1 MFALTKSVSN
11 DVNDNLNR
19 RSIILARE
27 SFLLAFGIASFV
39 GLHSDLNY
47 QAILFPTMEIPEGD
61 DDNVV
66 IHSEDIGRELDAQK
80 ESGTTTPPLHLTY
93 SETSIDTPV
102 NKKMIAIESEL
113 EKDVLTLQETLGS
126 KSKDI
131 IKLQS
136 DLEKSKM
143 ERKAEKEEAAETK
156 RLLMISL
163 RRIE

>member
-1 MFALTKSVSN
+1 LT
-11 DVNDNLNR
+11 
-19 RSIILARE
+19 
-27 SFLLAFGIASFV
+27 
-39 GLHSDLNY
+39 H
-47 QAILFPTMEIPEGD
+47 
-61 DDNVV
+61 
-66 IHSEDIGRELDAQK
+66 
-80 ESGTTTPPLHLTY
+80 

-131 IKLQS
+131 IQLQS